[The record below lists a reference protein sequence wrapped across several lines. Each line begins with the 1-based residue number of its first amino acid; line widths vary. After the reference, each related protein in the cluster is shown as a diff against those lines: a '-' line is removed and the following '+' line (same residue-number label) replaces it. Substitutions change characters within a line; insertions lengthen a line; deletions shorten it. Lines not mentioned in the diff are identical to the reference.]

1 MNIVI
6 FGANSDIAKAFVQNN
21 SLRYDKIIT
30 ITRSKIKHK
39 NKNIKNISNIDFS
52 KKINFEILLG
62 KINSILNKKKID
74 AIFYFPTIHE
84 NEINLK
90 DNQQIYKLFNVN
102 TIFFISFINFILKKK
117 IENIHLGIISSVTVL
132 KNTKSNIHYGS
143 SKVALE
149 FYFKGL
155 SLIKKSL
162 NVAIYRIGYIKTKKN
177 IRKKTILPKS
187 NLHSVSKYLISG
199 INKHNGIKYFP
210 KWWILI
216 KIVLFFI
223 PSFLL
228 NRFFN
233 L

>member
-6 FGANSDIAKAFVQNN
+6 LGASSNIAKAFIQNN
-21 SLRYDKIIT
+21 SLRYDKVVT
-30 ITRSKIKHK
+30 ITKTKIKHK
-39 NKNIKNISNIDFS
+39 NKDIKNISNIDFS
-52 KKINFEILLG
+52 KKISFESLLG
-62 KINSILNKKKID
+62 KIDKIFNKKKID
-74 AIFYFPTIHE
+74 AIFYFPVIHE

-102 TIFFISFINFILKKK
+102 AIFFISFINFLLKKK
-117 IENIHLGIISSVTVL
+117 RENIHLGIISSVTVL

-143 SKVALE
+143 SKTALE

-155 SLIKKSL
+155 SLVNKSL

-187 NLHSVSKYLISG
+187 NLDSVSKYLISG
-199 INKHNGIKYFP
+199 INKHSGIKYFP

-216 KIVLFFI
+216 KIILFFF

-228 NRFFN
+228 NKFFS

>member
-6 FGANSDIAKAFVQNN
+6 LGASSNIAKAFIQNN
-21 SLRYDKIIT
+21 SLRYDKVVT
-30 ITRSKIKHK
+30 ITKTKIKHK
-39 NKNIKNISNIDFS
+39 NKDIKNISNIDFS
-52 KKINFEILLG
+52 KKISFESLLG
-62 KINSILNKKKID
+62 KIDKIFNKKKID
-74 AIFYFPTIHE
+74 AIFYFPVIHE

-90 DNQQIYKLFNVN
+90 DNKKIYKLFNVN
-102 TIFFISFINFILKKK
+102 AIFFISFINFLLKKK
-117 IENIHLGIISSVTVL
+117 RENIHLGIISSVTVL

-143 SKVALE
+143 SKTALE

-155 SLIKKSL
+155 SLVNKSL

-187 NLHSVSKYLISG
+187 NLDSVSKYLISG
-199 INKHNGIKYFP
+199 INKHSGIKYFP

-216 KIVLFFI
+216 KIILFFF

-228 NRFFN
+228 NKFFS